1 MELNQPLI
9 SELKNIFIQEFGGE
23 SAMVFSPGRIN
34 LLGEHID
41 YNDGFVLP
49 AAIQLGIYACFAP
62 TGYSTIEIIAKDFDN
77 RLRIDVADIGPA
89 SSWQNYVLSVLNQFK
104 LRGITIPG
112 FQMVFGGDLPIGSGL
127 SSSAALEGAISFVVN
142 HISGA
147 GFGAKELALLGQAA
161 EHDYPG
167 VKCGIMDQFANM
179 LGKQENIV
187 RIDCMTQDTDYL
199 PLQLHDYKL
208 VLIYSNV
215 QHALTGGEYNQRREQ
230 CNEGLAHL
238 KNKTGKSSF
247 RNITHEELA
256 SAKAELNPVVYNRCK
271 YVIDEIERTHLAADA
286 LLAGNIFEIGKL
298 MFETHWGLSHVYEV
312 SLPELD
318 WLVNFAT
325 SFDGILGSRL
335 MGGGFGGCTLN
346 LVAKDKEEA
355 FITEALQGYESEFGI
370 HAKAYPVLASDG
382 TRLIEL

>member
-1 MELNQPLI
+1 MELNQTLI
-9 SELKNIFIQEFGGE
+9 SELKNIFIQEFGSE
-23 SAMVFSPGRIN
+23 SKTIFSPGRIN

-41 YNDGFVLP
+41 YNDGYVLP

-62 TGYSTIEIIAKDFDN
+62 TGNSTIEIIAKDFNN
-77 RLRIDVADIGPA
+77 RLRIDVSDIGPA

-104 LRGITIPG
+104 IKGITIPG

-142 HISGA
+142 HLSGA
-147 GFGAKELALLGQAA
+147 GFTAKQLALLGQAA

-179 LGKQENIV
+179 LGKEDNIV

-199 PLQLHDYKL
+199 PLRLHNYSL

-247 RNITHEELA
+247 RNITHEELE
-256 SAKAELNPVVYNRCK
+256 SAKAELNPVVYSRCK
-271 YVIDEIERTHLAADA
+271 YVVDEIERTHLAAEA
-286 LLAGNIFEIGKL
+286 LQKGNLVELGSL
-298 MFETHWGLSHVYEV
+298 MFQTHWGLSRLYDV

-318 WLVNFAT
+318 WLVNFAED
-325 SFDGILGSRL
+325 FEGVLGSRL

-346 LVAKDKEEA
+346 LVARDKTEA
-355 FITEALQGYESEFGI
+355 FISEAIQGYHTKFGI

-382 TRLIEL
+382 TWLVEA